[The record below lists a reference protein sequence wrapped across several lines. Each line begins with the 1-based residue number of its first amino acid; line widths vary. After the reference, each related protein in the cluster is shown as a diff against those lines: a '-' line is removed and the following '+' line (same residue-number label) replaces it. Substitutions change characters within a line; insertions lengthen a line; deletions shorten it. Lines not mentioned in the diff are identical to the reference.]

1 MKGRSSNRSPWSM
14 VRKEG
19 FNPDHGAAPHAPH
32 EPIARGALSG
42 GQSRGSLLLR
52 GLRPLGRQQNTLPCH
67 PLLREEGFPPSHS
80 LPRGGSIPQGT
91 QKNCAETTLRS
102 QHNFS
107 GAEGGI

>member
-1 MKGRSSNRSPWSM
+1 M

-19 FNPDHGAAPHAPH
+19 FEPDHGVARHDPH

-42 GQSRGSLLLR
+42 SQSRGSLLLR

-67 PLLREEGFPPSHS
+67 PLLREGGFPPSHS
-80 LPRGGSIPQGT
+80 LPRGGSIPLGT
-91 QKNCAETTLRS
+91 QKNCAETTLLS